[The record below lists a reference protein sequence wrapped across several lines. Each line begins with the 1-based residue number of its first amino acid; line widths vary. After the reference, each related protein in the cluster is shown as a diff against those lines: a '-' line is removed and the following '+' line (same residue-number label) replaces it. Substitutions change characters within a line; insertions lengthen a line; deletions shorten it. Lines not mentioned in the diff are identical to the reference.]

1 MLRCNMSL
9 ALAHRLDATL
19 YNMSLALAPQLP
31 ADLRLDCPVCGRLLD
46 MMKSFMFRYKAGC
59 KMWNLL
65 GKLAKI
71 ATK

>member
-1 MLRCNMSL
+1 MSL
-9 ALAHRLDATL
+9 AP
-19 YNMSLALAPQLP
+19 APQLP
-31 ADLRLDCPVCGRLLD
+31 TDLRLDCPVCGRLLD